1 MTERNAGEAPAVTP
15 EAAQFAQRTE
25 RLDTVLALREP
36 DRVPFVPSTNN
47 LYATHYPGLTTVR
60 EWMTDP
66 TCMIPV
72 MERYLK
78 DYDPDLVWTPSH
90 FPIPPMETLG
100 YKYSRW
106 PGPYWNLP
114 DATISS
120 LVRMRNLPLRIWTS

>member
-1 MTERNAGEAPAVTP
+1 MNERNAGEAPAVTP
-15 EAAQFAQRTE
+15 EAAAGLAQRTE
-25 RLDTVLALREP
+25 RLDRVLALQEP

-78 DYDPDLVWTPSH
+78 DYPSIKTVHLHLDPAD
-90 FPIPPMETLG
+90 G
-100 YKYSRW
+100 
-106 PGPYWNLP
+106 
-114 DATISS
+114 DAGI
-120 LVRMRNLPLRIWTS
+120 